1 MSQTSLESGYS
12 SDNCASRSPNN
23 FMIEKDQRKFARNF
37 EVTDLLAESANGII
51 YNGIHIRSGKSVV
64 IKQIPRKIV
73 QDYFEIDGRMVPSE
87 IYLHFH
93 AYAISKTV
101 VKPIAWFE
109 KRSSFVLVME
119 KVQNAIDLWE
129 FSNTFGAI
137 PENAAVAIFSQIFKC
152 AEKLHDG
159 GIVHRDFKDENILI
173 NPETLEIKV
182 IDFGCAEK
190 IKENEALKTASGT
203 LEYFPPEWFKYCEMD
218 VEKSTIWSLGAIFY
232 ILLTGTWDFENGNLQ
247 RNIIAEAKISTET
260 KKLLDSLLCHFP
272 SKRASFKS
280 VISSNILNC

>member
-12 SDNCASRSPNN
+12 SDSCASRVPNN

-37 EVTDLLAESANGII
+37 EVTDLLTESANGVI

-73 QDYFEIDGRMVPSE
+73 QHYFEIDGRMVPSE

-137 PENAAVAIFSQIFKC
+137 PENAAVKIFSQIFKC
-152 AEKLHDG
+152 AEKLHNG

-190 IKENEALKTASGT
+190 IKENVLKTASGT
-203 LEYFPPEWFKYCEMD
+203 LEYFAPEWFKYCEMD

-232 ILLTGTWDFENGNLQ
+232 ILLTGTWDFGNGNLQ
-247 RNIIAEAKISTET
+247 RNFIAEAKISTET

-280 VISSNILNC
+280 VILSDILNC

>member
-12 SDNCASRSPNN
+12 SDSCASRSPNN

-37 EVTDLLAESANGII
+37 EVTDLLTESANGVI
-51 YNGIHIRSGKSVV
+51 YNGIHIRSGKGVV

-73 QDYFEIDGRMVPSE
+73 QHYFEIDGRMVPSE

-109 KRSSFVLVME
+109 KCSSFVLVME

-152 AEKLHDG
+152 ASKLHDG

-173 NPETLEIKV
+173 NPQTLEIKV

-190 IKENEALKTASGT
+190 IQENEALKTASGT

-247 RNIIAEAKISTET
+247 RNFMAEAKISTET

-280 VISSNILNC
+280 ILSDFNC

>member
-37 EVTDLLAESANGII
+37 EVIDLLAESANGII

-190 IKENEALKTASGT
+190 IKENVLKTASGT

-247 RNIIAEAKISTET
+247 RNFIAEAKISTES

-272 SKRASFKS
+272 SKRASLKS
-280 VISSNILNC
+280 VILSDILNC

>member
-12 SDNCASRSPNN
+12 SDNCGSRSPNN

-37 EVTDLLAESANGII
+37 EVIDLLAESANGII

-190 IKENEALKTASGT
+190 IKENVLKTASGT

-247 RNIIAEAKISTET
+247 RNFIAEAKISTES

-272 SKRASFKS
+272 SKRASLKS
-280 VISSNILNC
+280 VILSDILNC